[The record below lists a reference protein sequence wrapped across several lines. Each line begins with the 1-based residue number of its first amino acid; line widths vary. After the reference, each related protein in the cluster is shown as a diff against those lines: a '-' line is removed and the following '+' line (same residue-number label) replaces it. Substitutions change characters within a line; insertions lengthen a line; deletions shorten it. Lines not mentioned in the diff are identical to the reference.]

1 VRELE
6 DNSERVGKLYQLFQ
20 LFLVTFTGFCD
31 GLFLNTCFS
40 PGSEQVVRGGWVLR
54 P

>member
-1 VRELE
+1 MRELE
-6 DNSERVGKLYQLFQ
+6 DNSERVGKLYQ